1 MKQACPISIE
11 TVDENVVRSNA
22 ALTVLSLII
31 FLFTPYKWIVFVLG
45 ADFVIRGFLNKK
57 YSFYG
62 AISKAIVSVFN
73 AKAAPTNAGPKIF
86 SAKIGTLFCGL
97 LIICGILNLQSV
109 IFVIGVIFM
118 FFAFLEAAFGF
129 CLACRIYPF
138 IYKG

>member
-11 TVDENVVRSNA
+11 RVDENVVRTNA
-22 ALTVLSLII
+22 VLTVLSLII

-45 ADFVIRGFLNKK
+45 SDFVIRGFLNKK

-62 AISKAIVSVFN
+62 AISKAIVSLFN

-86 SAKIGTLFCGL
+86 AAKIGVFFCGA
-97 LIICGILNLQSV
+97 LIICGIFNLQSV
-109 IFVIGVIFM
+109 IFVIGIVFM